1 MASKSRNIL
10 TKIVVFVLFGML
22 ILSFVVW
29 GVGDIVRTPS
39 QVVAVAE
46 VGDVQ
51 IDEREF
57 RRTLSRELN
66 RLSARLGTRLD
77 ADQARALGIVDQVLG
92 QMVGR
97 ALFDQKAQELGM
109 VVTKEQIGR
118 RISQEPAF
126 QNTLGEFDRNRFAQA
141 LQISNLG
148 EQEYVDTLTRDIIRQ
163 QLADAVTGAIAV
175 PRQLTEHLFRYQKE
189 RRVAQVITVPYSSI
203 TDLPEPDEPALEAIH
218 KENAGQFMAPEM
230 RRLTYIQL
238 RAEDLAG
245 EIKASESELREEYE
259 SRRDDFVIP
268 ELRKIEQIV
277 VTDEAA
283 VQQVEGKLKDGATF
297 ATVAQEVT
305 GQPPIDLGEVR
316 KDNLPQ
322 ELADAAFAAA
332 PNTVTAPIKSP
343 LGWHVLKIDSV
354 TPGRE
359 KGFDEVRDELAQE
372 VGMRLAVDS
381 MVSIANQLDDKLGA
395 GATLEDATASLGLK
409 LHHVDAVDRQGNGP
423 DGEPIA
429 DLPGD
434 QFLDVAFS
442 TAVGT
447 DSLLSETNDGGY
459 FVLRTDAATEARLR
473 PLIEVREQVVEVWR
487 ERQRAE
493 RAEARAQELAE
504 KIRGGT
510 SIEAV
515 AAEAGLKVIA
525 TEGLTRF
532 DSRAASNPAPT
543 LPGKLF
549 QLSTGEVTTVQAA
562 TGHAVARLE
571 KIIPADPA
579 ASPEDM
585 DDVRASVATALRGDM
600 LEEFA
605 ASLRVRFGV
614 TVNERLVETTLNN
627 L

>member
-29 GVGDIVRTPS
+29 GVGDIIRTPS
-39 QVVAVAE
+39 QVVAIAE
-46 VGDVQ
+46 VGDVR

-57 RRTLSRELN
+57 RRTLTREMN

-77 ADQARALGIVDQVLG
+77 VDQARAIGIVDQVLG

-109 VVTKEQIGR
+109 LVTKDQIGR
-118 RISQEPAF
+118 RISREPAF
-126 QNTLGEFDRNRFAQA
+126 QNTIGEFDRNRFTQA

-189 RRVAQVITVPYSSI
+189 RRVAQLITVPYSSI
-203 TDLPEPDEPALEAIH
+203 TDLPDPDEPALEAIH
-218 KENAGQFMAPEM
+218 KEQSAQFMAPET

-245 EIKASESELREEYE
+245 DIKASESDLREEYD

-283 VQQVEGKLKDGATF
+283 AQQVEGKLKDGAAF

-316 KDNLPQ
+316 KDDLPQ

-343 LGWHVLKIDSV
+343 LGWHVLKIDSA

-359 KGFDEVRDELAQE
+359 KGFDEVRDELAQD

-395 GATLEDATASLGLK
+395 GATLEEATTSLGLK
-409 LHHVDAVDRQGNGP
+409 LHQVDAVDRQGLGP
-423 DGEPIA
+423 DGKPVA

-434 QFLDVAFS
+434 QFLEVAFS
-442 TAVGT
+442 TAIGT

-459 FVLRTDAATEARLR
+459 FVLRTDTATEARLR
-473 PLIEVREQVVEVWR
+473 PLAEVRAQVVELWR
-487 ERQRAE
+487 ERQQAE
-493 RAEARAQELAE
+493 RAEAKAQELAE
-504 KIRGGT
+504 KIRGGAT
-510 SIEAV
+510 IEAI
-515 AAEAGLKVIA
+515 AAEAGLKVI
-525 TEGLTRF
+525 TIDPLTRF
-532 DSRAASNPAPT
+532 DSRAANNPAPS

-549 QLSTGEVTTVQAA
+549 QLNTGEVTTVQAA
-562 TGHAVARLE
+562 SGHAVARLD
-571 KIIPADPA
+571 KIMPADPA

-585 DDVRASVATALRGDM
+585 DDVRASVATALRGDL

-605 ASLRVRFGV
+605 ASLRARFGV
-614 TVNERLVETTLNN
+614 TVNDRLVETTLNN

>member
-29 GVGDIVRTPS
+29 GVGDIIRTPS
-39 QVVAVAE
+39 QVVAIAE
-46 VGDVQ
+46 VGDVR

-57 RRTLSRELN
+57 RRTLTREMN

-77 ADQARALGIVDQVLG
+77 VDQARAIGIVDQVLG

-97 ALFDQKAQELGM
+97 ALFEQKAQELGM
-109 VVTKEQIGR
+109 LVTKDQIGR

-126 QNTLGEFDRNRFAQA
+126 QNTIGEFDRNRFAQA

-148 EQEYVDTLTRDIIRQ
+148 EQEYIDTLTRDIIRQ
-163 QLADAVTGAIAV
+163 QLADAVTGAITV

-189 RRVAQVITVPYSSI
+189 RRVAQLITVPYSSI
-203 TDLPEPDEPALEAIH
+203 TDLPDPDEPALEAIH
-218 KENAGQFMAPEM
+218 KEQAALFMAPET
-230 RRLTYIQL
+230 RRITFIQL

-245 EIKASESELREEYE
+245 DIKVSESDLREEYE

-277 VTDEAA
+277 VADEAA
-283 VQQVEGKLKDGATF
+283 AQQVEGKLKDGATF
-297 ATVAQEVT
+297 AAVAQEVT
-305 GQPPIDLGEVR
+305 GQPPIDLGDVSKE
-316 KDNLPQ
+316 NLPQ
-322 ELADAAFAAA
+322 ELADAAFDAA

-343 LGWHVLKIDSV
+343 LGWHVLKILSA

-359 KGFDEVRDELAQE
+359 KDFDEVRDELAQD
-372 VGMRLAVDS
+372 VGMRMAVDS

-395 GATLEDATASLGLK
+395 GATLEDAATSLGLK
-409 LHHVDAVDRQGNGP
+409 LHNVDAVDRQGLGP
-423 DGEPIA
+423 DGKPIA

-434 QFLDVAFS
+434 QFLEVAFS

-473 PLIEVREQVVEVWR
+473 PLAEVREQVVEVWR

-493 RAEARAQELAE
+493 RAEAKAQEMAE
-504 KIRGGT
+504 KIRGGAA
-510 SIEAV
+510 IDAI
-515 AAEAGLKVIA
+515 AAEAGLKVI
-525 TEGLTRF
+525 TLEPLTRF
-532 DSRAASNPAPT
+532 DSRAANNPAPA

-549 QLSTGEVTTVQAA
+549 QLGAGEVTTVQAA
-562 TGHAVARLE
+562 SGHAVARLD
-571 KIIPADPA
+571 KILPADPA

-585 DDVRASVATALRGDM
+585 DDVRASVATALRGDL

-614 TVNERLVETTLNN
+614 TVNDRLVESTLNN